1 MNKPLLMSA
10 LLFVSAG
17 CAGSSGDGKNSSEA
31 LAEAT
36 LNAMIKGDSD
46 EIGALFPSE
55 NVINELFDCENQD
68 TLKKMYENLNEGKEK
83 ALKEAKKG
91 LPEGMTVKYT
101 GFETSNTETMPAGT
115 EDDGCKLKTDI
126 SMIRGK
132 VSFEVTMGDKIEKE
146 TERIETVKI
155 GEKHYLVEM

>member
-1 MNKPLLMSA
+1 MNNPLILSA

-17 CAGSSGDGKNSSEA
+17 CAGSSGGGKNSSEA

-55 NVINELFDCENQD
+55 NVINELFDCENPD

-101 GFETSNTETMPAGT
+101 GFETTDSETMSAGT
-115 EDDGCKLKTDI
+115 EDDGCKLKSDI
-126 SMIRGK
+126 TMIRGK
-132 VSFEVTMGDKIEKE
+132 VSFEVSKDDKTETE

-155 GEKHYLVEM
+155 GGKHYLVEM

>member
-1 MNKPLLMSA
+1 MSA

-17 CAGSSGDGKNSSEA
+17 CAGSSSDGKNSSEA

-55 NVINELFDCENQD
+55 NVINELFDCENPD

-115 EDDGCKLKTDI
+115 EDDGCKLKSDI
-126 SMIRGK
+126 TMIRGK
-132 VSFEVTMGDKIEKE
+132 VSFEVNNGDKTETE

-155 GEKHYLVEM
+155 GGKHYLVEM